1 MDRIRRRGC
10 ILCGVGVGGLL
21 PERIKAVVEMTY
33 QRTLDQIIA
42 DLGTFSPTTVAMLVN
57 VVLDYTDDDHS
68 NWCSIANIKV
78 VMAGLPTEMGAE
90 FDARV
95 HEALS
100 YTREDGGSIFDCDK
114 EM

>member
-42 DLGTFSPTTVAMLVN
+42 DLGTFSPNTVAMLVSL
-57 VVLDYTDDDHS
+57 VVETADGLFGRWDLIDGIQAV
-68 NWCSIANIKV
+68 IAGKESTID
-78 VMAGLPTEMGAE
+78 AD

-100 YTREDGGSIFDCDK
+100 FTPDPFAPY
-114 EM
+114 